1 MSTTNIQWCAR
12 HTVDPQG
19 TCAHG
24 ATGKERCL
32 DVECKRCWVKG
43 YSANVWIGCEK
54 VSAACRSCWAEAVA
68 KRMGLDVWGAGA
80 DRQLTGD
87 AVFASIR
94 SWNKK
99 AERTGQRRGVFW
111 EDMGDLFEDRPEF
124 VERRTRA
131 FEAMEAAPM
140 LDHMLL
146 TKRPE
151 NIRNMVPRTWLD
163 NWPKHVWPGA
173 TAENQELLDERAPHI
188 LRLKSERAWLSVEP
202 MLGPLDVAEYMA
214 ERFCMDCRRGVP
226 DGEES
231 DPGADVR
238 ATWIDPECPGGCPK
252 CNGETDSRYPDEILS
267 LIIWGGESGPGA
279 RPLDLVA
286 AEAMVAQCDAFVRTA
301 LFTKQFGSRWAQ
313 ANPGGLR
320 KGASHGQDPYRWPA
334 WARRRELPMVS
345 P

>member
-1 MSTTNIQWCAR
+1 MGETNIQWCAR
-12 HTVDPQG
+12 HTVDPRG

-24 ATGKERCL
+24 ATDEGRCL

-252 CNGETDSRYPDEILS
+252 CNGETASRYPDEILS